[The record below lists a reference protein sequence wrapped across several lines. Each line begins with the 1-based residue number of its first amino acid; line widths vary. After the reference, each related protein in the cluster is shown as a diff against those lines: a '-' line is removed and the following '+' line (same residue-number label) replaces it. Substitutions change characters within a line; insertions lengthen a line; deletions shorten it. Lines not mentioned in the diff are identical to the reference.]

1 MKRGFSRVKI
11 IIFLIAVF
19 CAPTYV
25 AMSEGII
32 SDLASDQVK
41 GSDSKLTVDT
51 FESPDHGTN
60 GKRIISDASSVS
72 GAKGSILSG
81 IVAQSSKD
89 STRKLSEA
97 DKVWKGEELSLLAIG
112 LGVGDVDG
120 DGKNDIVVAD
130 PSNIYL
136 HRFNAGQMS
145 LVTEYNTG
153 NLEIKSI
160 DVAKIRKQGPARI
173 YVTAQNRGSIASF
186 VLEYRAGSLTP
197 VVQDFA
203 YFLRVINYPTRGPI
217 LLGQRK
223 GMSRMYEGPIFTV
236 EDKGNELVA
245 GERFGVP
252 LKIPIFGFT
261 VGDLD
266 GQRKPLIAVYDKED
280 HLRIYEPSGK
290 RLYVSKSYYGGSDI
304 ILRWVGPE
312 VSKDTEKDLSVD
324 TSYVRPRIMSLD
336 IDKDSRYEILAI
348 SHSSKT
354 MRMLSRTKMLEEG
367 RIKGLV
373 WTGDALEEKW
383 STPKVQGM
391 IADFTVDT
399 LPGLE
404 GPRLITLE
412 RKKTDWL
419 AFLRSRS
426 QVRAYDL
433 QSLIS
438 DGASGKSKEAEE

>member
-1 MKRGFSRVKI
+1 MAEKFMRIGFIV
-11 IIFLIAVF
+11 LMCVF
-19 CAPTYV
+19 VSAQ
-25 AMSEGII
+25 AG
-32 SDLASDQVK
+32 
-41 GSDSKLTVDT
+41 
-51 FESPDHGTN
+51 F
-60 GKRIISDASSVS
+60 ASSEEEVS
-72 GAKGSILSG
+72 RKVPGSLVANEPIPQADIPERLEDKGRSSHSAVENSSVVGVQRALSMG
-81 IVAQSSKD
+81 LVAESSTSSSK
-89 STRKLSEA
+89 KQLEV
-97 DKVWKGEELSLLAIG
+97 DKVWRSEELSLLAIG

-130 PSNIYL
+130 PSNVYL
-136 HRFNAGQMS
+136 HRFNAGQMN
-145 LVTEYNTG
+145 LITEYNTG

-173 YVTAQNRGSIASF
+173 YVTAQNRGSVSSF
-186 VLEYRAGSLTP
+186 VLEYRAGALTP
-197 VVQDFA
+197 VVSDFP
-203 YFLRVINYPTRGPI
+203 YFLRVIQYPTRGPI
-217 LLGQRK
+217 LLGQQK
-223 GMSRMYEGPIFTV
+223 GMSKMYEGPIFNI

-252 LKIPIFGFT
+252 LKIPIFGFAI
-261 VGDLD
+261 GDLE
-266 GQRKPLIAVYDKED
+266 GQRKPLITVYDKDD

-304 ILRWVGPE
+304 VLRWAGPE
-312 VSKDTEKDLSVD
+312 ASKESEREMSVD
-324 TSYVRPRIMSLD
+324 PVYVRPRIMSLD
-336 IDKDSRYEILAI
+336 VDKDSRYEILAI

-373 WTGDALEEKW
+373 WTGDTLDERWA
-383 STPKVQGM
+383 SPKVQGM
-391 IADFTVDT
+391 VTDFAVDT

-404 GPRLITLE
+404 GLRLITLE

-426 QVRAYDL
+426 QLRAYDL

-438 DGASGKSKEAEE
+438 DSSSGKAKEAEE

>member
-1 MKRGFSRVKI
+1 MTIFSYRLWLSVI
-11 IIFLIAVF
+11 SIFVF
-19 CAPTYV
+19 CALTISVMAESSYFHPSADPSLDSVTLHGGASGRDHKEIGSTLPGESGV
-25 AMSEGII
+25 AKSAIVR
-32 SDLASDQVK
+32 SL
-41 GSDSKLTVDT
+41 
-51 FESPDHGTN
+51 
-60 GKRIISDASSVS
+60 
-72 GAKGSILSG
+72 
-81 IVAQSSKD
+81 VAQSSKESSPKT
-89 STRKLSEA
+89 STGEKIWRS
-97 DKVWKGEELSLLAIG
+97 EELSLLAVG

-130 PSNIYL
+130 PSNVYL
-136 HRFNAGQMS
+136 HRFNAGQMN

-153 NLEIKSI
+153 NLEIKAI
-160 DVAKIRKQGPARI
+160 DVAKVRKQGPARI
-173 YVTAQNRGSIASF
+173 YVTAQNRGSVSSF
-186 VLEYRAGSLTP
+186 VLEYRGGTLTP
-197 VVQDFA
+197 VISEFP

-223 GMSRMYEGPIFTV
+223 GMSKMYEGPIFNI
-236 EDKGNELVA
+236 EDKGNELLV
-245 GERFGVP
+245 GERFGTP

-261 VGDLD
+261 IGDFE
-266 GQRKPLIAVYDKED
+266 GQRKPLIAVYDRED
-280 HLRIYEPSGK
+280 HLRLYEPSGK

-312 VSKDTEKDLSVD
+312 VSKDSEKDMVAD
-324 TSYVRPRIMSLD
+324 TAYVRPRIMSMD
-336 IDKDSRYEILAI
+336 VDKDSRYEILAI

-373 WTGDALEEKW
+373 WTGDALEERW
-383 STPKVQGM
+383 ATPKVQGM
-391 IADFTVDT
+391 VTDFTVDT

-426 QVRAYDL
+426 QLRAYDL

-438 DGASGKSKEAEE
+438 DGVSGKSRESED

>member
-1 MKRGFSRVKI
+1 MKSCCFNFKFLPLLMV
-11 IIFLIAVF
+11 IFCSPVCFPVSQAHD
-19 CAPTYV
+19 A
-25 AMSEGII
+25 
-32 SDLASDQVK
+32 DLSGKHRQVK
-41 GSDSKLTVDT
+41 ESGTPSGHGYRSASNGEAMAELGHDSPIGGMD
-51 FESPDHGTN
+51 G
-60 GKRIISDASSVS
+60 RII
-72 GAKGSILSG
+72 SG
-81 IVAQSSKD
+81 IVAQSSRD
-89 STRKLSEA
+89 SSKKTSETE
-97 DKVWKGEELSLLAIG
+97 KVWKGEELSLLAIG

-120 DGKNDIVVAD
+120 DGRNDIVVAD
-130 PSNIYL
+130 PSNIYV

-145 LVTEYNTG
+145 LMTEYNSG

-173 YVTAQNRGSIASF
+173 YVSAQNRGSVASF
-186 VLEYRAGSLTP
+186 VLEYKGGGLTP
-197 VVQDFA
+197 VAQDFP

-223 GMSRMYEGPIFTV
+223 GMSRMYEGPVFNI
-236 EDKGNELVA
+236 EDKGNELVQ
-245 GERFGVP
+245 GDRFGVP
-252 LKIPIFGFT
+252 LKIPIFGFAI
-261 VGDLD
+261 GDFE
-266 GQRKPLIAVYDKED
+266 GQRKPLIAAYDRED

-324 TSYVRPRIMSLD
+324 TAYVRPRLMSLD
-336 IDKDSRYEILAI
+336 TNKDSRYEILAI

-367 RIKGLV
+367 RVKGLV

-383 STPKVQGM
+383 ATPKVQGM
-391 IADFTVDT
+391 ITDFTIDT
-399 LPGLE
+399 LPGME

-438 DGASGKSKEAEE
+438 DGISGSSKESEE